1 METEWRISSMIW
13 RHVIEMSANF
23 VQILRIGLRG
33 LRKNIT
39 FNLSGIPDNAL
50 GRREERMFW
59 IIVEAAATPHTV
71 PMERKR

>member
-1 METEWRISSMIW
+1 VVWRGI
-13 RHVIEMSANF
+13 
-23 VQILRIGLRG
+23 
-33 LRKNIT
+33 RKNIT